1 MRAGARIIA
10 SAGGRAAIRC
20 APRRASFGAL
30 RRRSQRCSYGSHHRS
45 AISSGSLP
53 AAGPFRDIRRGG
65 IDVHRARFRRVTE
78 PYAYD
83 GAGRSASTASSA
95 TGRAPRLRRPS
106 RPWTHHR
113 PRRPV
118 RVLVPVLVARRWTG
132 ALGAG
137 GRTEGRVRVAADAA
151 DGRRRRV
158 GEPPDAGLRRPRHG
172 RTAAVAGRG
181 EKERPPGRGT
191 EEAGVVGQHHRLPHL
206 PRLAPGPTSPARRP
220 RRRRRAT
227 LVLPCGD
234 RHDATSMPYPAV
246 GRSTTWSPEPEDQS
260 PWDTVNVVITA
271 AWSEGQA
278 LPDTSGQGRGSPLT
292 KVRESSTSRPRCRT

>member
-45 AISSGSLP
+45 AISSGSVP

-95 TGRAPRLRRPS
+95 TGRTPRLRRPS

-181 EKERPPGRGT
+181 EKERPRPGYRRG
-191 EEAGVVGQHHRLPHL
+191 G
-206 PRLAPGPTSPARRP
+206 
-220 RRRRRAT
+220 RRRAA
-227 LVLPCGD
+227 PSPAAPPPPRSGAPRPRPGD
-234 RHDATSMPYPAV
+234 HGGEPPSCCRAGT
-246 GRSTTWSPEPEDQS
+246 GTT
-260 PWDTVNVVITA
+260 
-271 AWSEGQA
+271 
-278 LPDTSGQGRGSPLT
+278 
-292 KVRESSTSRPRCRT
+292 RPRCRTRPSAVRRRGAPSRRISRRGTR

>member
-45 AISSGSLP
+45 AISRGSVP

-118 RVLVPVLVARRWTG
+118 RFLVPVLVARRWTG

-181 EKERPPGRGT
+181 EKSVPGRGT

-206 PRLAPGPTSPARRP
+206 PRLAPGPHVPGPATAAASHPRAAVRGPARRDLDAVPGRRPFDDVEP
-220 RRRRRAT
+220 RAGGS
-227 LVLPCGD
+227 V
-234 RHDATSMPYPAV
+234 AV
-246 GRSTTWSPEPEDQS
+246 GHGERRDHRR
-260 PWDTVNVVITA
+260 VVGGPGVAGHVGPGPRIA
-271 AWSEGQA
+271 ADEGA
-278 LPDTSGQGRGSPLT
+278 
-292 KVRESSTSRPRCRT
+292 